1 MGLLINQILR
11 HTREIEMRKTSKVMK
26 KTGGN
31 SREAAIAVLRQAAER
46 WPTSVVARRK
56 ILEFSGGLIAPG
68 TAANHDSAGTG
79 IPGAFRVGRQVVYPV
94 QATIEWLIARLE
106 D

>member
-1 MGLLINQILR
+1 
-11 HTREIEMRKTSKVMK
+11 MRKSSKVMSK
-26 KTGGN
+26 GHRLKNVTGKN

-106 D
+106 E